1 MLKDSLT
8 LRISFFF
15 SITII
20 VVLAGITLLINHTI
34 EEHFIEQ
41 DKLLLEEKVQVLKM
55 IYNESPD
62 ANIKE
67 IIDVVERHTGLVIL
81 IKNEEQILYSSKD
94 VNFIQNKQIMNWV
107 YDENQY
113 LTIDFLLQ
121 KSGKFNHPLKG
132 ILGINIHHHQLF
144 LGVFNNTLIKFT
156 IFAGLLSALLGW
168 LITRQGLLPLTK
180 LSKQASNISMQDLTQ
195 RMPTKQLPIEIQSLS
210 YTLNNM
216 LERLEVAIERLSNF
230 SSDIAHELRSPVNNL
245 MTQTQVCLSKPRKNE
260 EYIDILASN
269 SEEYDRL
276 SRMITDMLF
285 LAKSD
290 NQHLM
295 LVKKEIVIEKQ
306 IQDLFDFY
314 EALAEEKN
322 ITLLVTGKAK
332 IQADELML
340 RRAFSNILSN
350 AIRHAYDNSEIKIH
364 ISLSLDSVSIDFS
377 NNGDTINKQD
387 LIHLFER
394 FYRVDKSRT
403 HGVHEGVGLGLAITR
418 SIVEAHNASLSVLSG
433 NQLTTFSIKFFNT
446 KLLS

>member
-20 VVLAGITLLINHTI
+20 IVLAGITLLINHTI

-55 IYNESPD
+55 IYNENPD

-67 IIDVVERHTGLVIL
+67 IIDVVERHTGFVIL

-94 VNFIQNKQIMNWV
+94 VNFTKNKQIMNWV

-121 KSGKFNHPLKG
+121 KSGKFNHPLKA
-132 ILGINIHHHQLF
+132 ILGVNIHHHQLF
-144 LGVFNNTLIKFT
+144 LGVFNNILIKFT

-295 LVKKEIVIEKQ
+295 LIKKEIVIEKQ

-418 SIVEAHNASLSVLSG
+418 SIVEAHNASLSVLSE